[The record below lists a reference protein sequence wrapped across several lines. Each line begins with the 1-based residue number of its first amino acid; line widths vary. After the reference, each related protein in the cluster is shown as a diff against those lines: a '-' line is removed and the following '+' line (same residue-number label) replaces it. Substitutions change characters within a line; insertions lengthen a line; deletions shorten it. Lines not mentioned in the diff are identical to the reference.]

1 MLDSVHSSR
10 WLAEFQERN
19 IDFLLFPSSPHRK
32 IHPGI
37 KALISSNRQ
46 RASYSLVP
54 FANMALPFWLLD
66 KLCRNEIRAC
76 WLKRKVKTFNPSHV
90 HAQELQNAGYICLSA
105 FRKYKPRS
113 VNLLVTNWGSDIF
126 WFQKFRKHKKR
137 LGALLA
143 IADSYSAECSR
154 DLKLAEDLGFTG
166 QSMPV
171 VPNSGGFS
179 SADLKMQIQPISKR
193 GSIAVKGYHGWA
205 GRAKVALRAIEELS
219 KELRGLEIN
228 VFSANRPVISL
239 CKKISKN
246 TGLKINAYPKKSL
259 ERYEVL
265 EIMSRSRI
273 YIGVS
278 RTDGISTSMLEAMA
292 MGAIPVQTTTSCC
305 KEWFSET
312 GVAVGEISV
321 DALKGDIIR
330 ALDLAKD
337 QNNVDHNRKI
347 VESRASSRAIS
358 DVLHQYYS

>member
-19 IDFLLFPSSPHRK
+19 IDFLIFPSSPHRK
-32 IHPGI
+32 VHPGI
-37 KALISSNRQ
+37 TALISSNRQ

-54 FANMALPFWLLD
+54 FANMSLPFWLLD
-66 KLCRNEIRAC
+66 KLFLIEIRAY
-76 WLKRKVKTFNPSHV
+76 WLKRKVKTFNPSYI

-113 VNLLVTNWGSDIF
+113 LNLLVTNWGSDIF
-126 WFQKFRKHKKR
+126 WFQQFRGHKKR
-137 LGALLA
+137 LRALLA

-154 DLKLAEDLGFTG
+154 DLRLAKDLGFTG
-166 QSMPV
+166 QYMPV

-179 SADLKMQIQPISKR
+179 TTDFRMRIQPISRR

-219 KELRGLEIN
+219 EELQGFEIN
-228 VFSANRPVISL
+228 VFSANRPVIRL

-246 TGLKINAYPKKSL
+246 TGLKINSYPKKSL
-259 ERYEVL
+259 KRYEVL

-273 YIGVS
+273 FIGVS

-292 MGAIPVQTTTSCC
+292 MGAIPVQTSTSCC

-312 GVAVGEISV
+312 GVAVGEISIG
-321 DALKGDIIR
+321 ALKGDIIR
-330 ALDLAKD
+330 ALDLARD
-337 QNNVDHNRKI
+337 QRNIDENRKI

-358 DVLHQYYS
+358 EVLHQYYS